1 MALTGNAPIK
11 FIQGE
16 AYNYEIV
23 FDEKNAEFVTSVYIS
38 STKLGFCHALTQS
51 LEDPKRWNYLF
62 DKEESIK
69 FLPQTTTY
77 SITVHSM
84 IDQLEPQILINQ
96 KIQIVENVDKQC
108 CEV

>member
-16 AYNYEIV
+16 AYKFEIQ
-23 FDEKNAEFVTSVYIS
+23 FDSINAPYITSVYIS
-38 STKLGFCHALTQS
+38 STKLGFCHALVQDENDFT
-51 LEDPKRWNYLF
+51 KWGYLF

-69 FLPQTTTY
+69 FFPQTTTY
-77 SITVHSM
+77 SITAHSSLEE
-84 IDQLEPQILINQ
+84 LEPQILINQ
-96 KIQIVENVDKQC
+96 KIQIIENVDKQC